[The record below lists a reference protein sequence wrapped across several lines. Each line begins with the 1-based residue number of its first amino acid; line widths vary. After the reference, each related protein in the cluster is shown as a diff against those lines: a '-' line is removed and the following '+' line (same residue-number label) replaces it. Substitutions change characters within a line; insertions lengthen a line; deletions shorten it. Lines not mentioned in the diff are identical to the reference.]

1 MVQSPIHTFNYI
13 VITLQ
18 IVHTQEIVG
27 GKRKNILDI
36 DIRNWCI
43 PHNIHL
49 SISHVAGFLNVEANE
64 LSRGINLNKDFEMAL
79 DIDIFKEIVDR
90 FGKPEIDLFA
100 SRLNHKLDKHISF
113 KPDPG
118 GYLFNI
124 LD

>member
-1 MVQSPIHTFNYI
+1 M
-13 VITLQ
+13 
-18 IVHTQEIVG
+18 
-27 GKRKNILDI
+27 
-36 DIRNWCI
+36 
-43 PHNIHL
+43 
-49 SISHVAGFLNVEANE
+49 AGFLNVEANE

-90 FGKPEIDLFA
+90 FRKPEIDLFA
-100 SRLNHKLDKHISF
+100 SKLNHKLDRHISF